1 MLKIIS
7 SNRFKKDLK
16 IAIKRNLNLE
26 ELNYVVTK
34 LANQEQLEEKYHDH
48 FLSGN
53 YEDFRECHIAPDWLL
68 IYKVTK
74 TKLILTLSRTGSHDE
89 LDLEYKALP
98 SGAFYIAPPYFFQL
112 LAIVTAA

>member
-53 YEDFRECHIAPDWLL
+53 YEDFRECHIRPDWLL
-68 IYKVTK
+68 IYSIDDEE
-74 TKLILTLSRTGSHDE
+74 LELFLLRTGTHS
-89 LDLEYKALP
+89 DLFKL
-98 SGAFYIAPPYFFQL
+98 
-112 LAIVTAA
+112 